1 MFEFPKGR
9 KKITSTIKRYERL
22 LRKEQEETGAISDGY
37 GKRYF
42 LGIFYLLLGDTQGA
56 IRSFEWF
63 ERTFEDDGSEPFHS
77 LTWAL
82 TLYRS
87 GRIEEAS
94 KKLRHTMLLNLYLI
108 PHLLGMRHKNL
119 DIWYASNWCQKSY
132 LKDAPPEIFDL
143 WDTEALDWA
152 RAEYDSVEFLDTRVR
167 YIEIYRQLKNEPVG
181 PRRFNLVAEAGRLED
196 GEE

>member
-1 MFEFPKGR
+1 MFEFPRGR
-9 KKITSTIKRYERL
+9 KKILSTIRRYERL
-22 LRKEQEETGAISDGY
+22 LWKEQEETGVISDGY

-56 IRSFEWF
+56 MKSFEWF

-82 TLYRS
+82 TLYRN

-108 PHLLGMRHKNL
+108 PHLFGMRHKNL
-119 DIWYASNWCQKSY
+119 DIWHASNWCEKSY

-152 RAEYDSVEFLDTRVR
+152 RVEYDSVEFRETRAR
-167 YIEIYRQLKNEPVG
+167 YIEIYRQLKKEPVG
-181 PRRFNLVAEAGRLED
+181 PRRFKLVAEAGRLED
-196 GEE
+196 GED